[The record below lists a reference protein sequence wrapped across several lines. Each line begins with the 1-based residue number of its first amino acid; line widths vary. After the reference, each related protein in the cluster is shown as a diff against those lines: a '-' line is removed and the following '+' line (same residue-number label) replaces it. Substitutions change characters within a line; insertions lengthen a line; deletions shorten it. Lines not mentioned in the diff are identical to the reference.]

1 MADFQNNLAEFE
13 KENMR
18 IAAGSVDPEDKTRE
32 MNSEMGLK
40 FPIGVNLDMK
50 RVVKTI
56 GGFFE
61 AEKKFLEPS
70 GFLIRPDEKIE
81 VACYS
86 SGPLGRFQA
95 GNILALVRYYKKHR
109 DQASG

>member
-1 MADFQNNLAEFE
+1 LADFQNTLAEFE
-13 KENMR
+13 KENMK

-32 MNSEMGLK
+32 MVSELGLQ
-40 FPIGVNLDMK
+40 FPVGVNLDIEK
-50 RVVKTI
+50 VSKTI

-61 AEKKFLEPS
+61 AEKQFLQPS
-70 GFLIRPDEKIE
+70 GFLLRPDGKVD

-95 GNILALVRYYKKHR
+95 GNILALVRHYKKNR
-109 DQASG
+109 DQAAG